1 MEDKERIRKLLSA
14 FEAGKITRAEFDEL
28 HRYLTDHRNEQ
39 AFSSWID
46 SRLGQ
51 IGEDHEMPTN
61 RPDLFKAIVADPR
74 FTKERA
80 LRHHQRLRYWL
91 GGVAAIL
98 CLGVGLWWMQGKE
111 PLQTG
116 SQGNRHAEQS
126 TPAVSFP
133 ADKPILR
140 LADGTAI
147 DLAALQ
153 DGVVA
158 SEGGASVI
166 LDGKELAYHP
176 QSGVPGAENA
186 NHSIHIPKGMQYQL
200 TLPDGSRVWLNAAS
214 SITFPVQFS
223 GSKRVVKLSGEAFFD
238 VKHDAAKPFIVE
250 TPLQL
255 LEVLGTTFN
264 VSAYADD
271 GYVKT
276 SLVSGSV
283 RVDRSMPGN
292 TTGSSLV
299 LNPGEESLAK
309 EGSQVIKQRKVDTR
323 HIATWRTG
331 VFTFHNEPVE
341 EVMRKV
347 ARWYD
352 IEVAYRDGMAGKR
365 IGGSVPRFDN
375 IERLMKAL
383 QGTGLLHYN
392 MEGGKVLITK

>member
-1 MEDKERIRKLLSA
+1 MENKEHIRQLLNA

-46 SRLGQ
+46 SRLGRVA
-51 IGEDHEMPTN
+51 EDNEMRVN

-80 LRHHQRLRYWL
+80 LRRHHRLRYWL
-91 GGVAAIL
+91 GGVAAVL
-98 CLGVGLWWMQGKE
+98 CLGVGLWWMQEKN

-116 SQGNRHAEQS
+116 NQANRHAMQ
-126 TPAVSFP
+126 PAPPVSLP
-133 ADKPILR
+133 ADKAILR
-140 LADGTAI
+140 LADGTTI
-147 DLAALQ
+147 DLATLQ
-153 DGVVA
+153 NGVVA
-158 SEGGASVI
+158 NEGGASVV
-166 LDGKELAYHP
+166 LDGKELVYHP
-176 QSGVPGAENA
+176 QSDALGAEGA

-200 TLPDGSRVWLNAAS
+200 TLPDGSHVWLNAAS
-214 SITFPVQFS
+214 SITFPVQFT
-223 GSKRVVKLSGEAFFD
+223 GTKRVVKLSGEAFFD
-238 VKHDAAKPFIVE
+238 VKHDAEKPFIVQ
-250 TPLQL
+250 TPLQS

-283 RVDRSMPGN
+283 RVNRSVPGN
-292 TTGSSLV
+292 AGGSSLV
-299 LNPGEESLAK
+299 LKPGEESLAN
-309 EGSQVIKQRKVDTR
+309 EENQVIKRSKVDTR

-331 VFTFHNEPVE
+331 LFTFHNEPVE

-365 IGGSVPRFDN
+365 IGGNVPRFDS
-375 IERLMKAL
+375 IDRLMRAL
-383 QGTGLLHYN
+383 QGTGLLHYK

>member
-1 MEDKERIRKLLSA
+1 MEDKEHIRKLLSA

-61 RPDLFKAIVADPR
+61 RPDLFKAIIADPR
-74 FTKERA
+74 LKKERA
-80 LRHHQRLRYWL
+80 LRHQRLRYWL

-98 CLGVGLWWMQGKE
+98 CLSVGLWWMQAEK
-111 PLQTG
+111 PSQTG
-116 SQGNRHAEQS
+116 SQGDQYAEQT
-126 TPAVSFP
+126 TPAPSLP

-147 DLAALQ
+147 NLAALQ

-158 SEGGASVI
+158 SEGGTSVT

-176 QSGVPGAENA
+176 QSGAPGAENA
-186 NHSIHIPKGMQYQL
+186 NHSILIPKGMQYQL

-214 SITFPVQFS
+214 SMTFPVQFS
-223 GSKRVVKLSGEAFFD
+223 GSKRVVKLNGEAFFD
-238 VKHDAAKPFIVE
+238 IKHDAAKPFIVE
-250 TPLQL
+250 TPLQS

-283 RVDRSMPGN
+283 RIDRSMHGN
-292 TTGSSLV
+292 AIGSSLV
-299 LNPGEESLAK
+299 LSPGEESLAK

-341 EVMRKV
+341 DVMRKV

-352 IEVAYRDGMAGKR
+352 IEV
-365 IGGSVPRFDN
+365 
-375 IERLMKAL
+375 
-383 QGTGLLHYN
+383 
-392 MEGGKVLITK
+392 